1 MTRRTTRNS
10 GVRIGPITI
19 LVFVITLCIAV
30 LATLAVTTARANS
43 ASTQR
48 QIAFTNDVYA
58 NETAAQTMLSLV
70 DAAAINGPSGVE
82 AALPAITAAATA
94 AESDGFVT
102 VTLEGDLLKAT
113 FETSSG
119 RQLLVE
125 VRLVEGTYRIEK
137 WKTATN
143 WKEDNTQ
150 QLWAG

>member
-1 MTRRTTRNS
+1 MARHMTRNS

-48 QIAFTNDVYA
+48 QIAFTNDVYV

-70 DAAAINGPSGVE
+70 DAAVISGTSSVE
-82 AALPAITAAATA
+82 AALPAIKVAAAATDDVSA
-94 AESDGFVT
+94 TIEVE
-102 VTLEGDLLKAT
+102 VDLLKAT

-125 VRLVEGTYRIEK
+125 VRLGEGTYRIEK

>member
-1 MTRRTTRNS
+1 MARHMTRNS

-48 QIAFTNDVYA
+48 QIAFTNDVYV

-70 DAAAINGPSGVE
+70 DAAVISGTSSVE
-82 AALPAITAAATA
+82 AALPAIKAAAAATDDVRA
-94 AESDGFVT
+94 TIEV
-102 VTLEGDLLKAT
+102 EGDLLKAT

-125 VRLVEGTYRIEK
+125 VRLGEGTYRIEK

>member
-1 MTRRTTRNS
+1 MARHMTRNS

-48 QIAFTNDVYA
+48 QIAFTNDVYV

-70 DAAAINGPSGVE
+70 DAAVISGASSVE
-82 AALPAITAAATA
+82 AALPAIEAAAAATDDVSA
-94 AESDGFVT
+94 TIEV
-102 VTLEGDLLKAT
+102 EGDLLKAT

-125 VRLVEGTYRIEK
+125 VRLGEDTYRIEK

>member
-1 MTRRTTRNS
+1 MARHMTRNS

-48 QIAFTNDVYA
+48 QIAFTNDVYV

-70 DAAAINGPSGVE
+70 DAAVISGASSVK
-82 AALPAITAAATA
+82 AALPAIKAAAA
-94 AESDGFVT
+94 AADDVSAAIEV
-102 VTLEGDLLKAT
+102 EGDLLKAT

-125 VRLVEGTYRIEK
+125 VRLGEGTYRIEK

>member
-1 MTRRTTRNS
+1 MARHMTRNS

-48 QIAFTNDVYA
+48 QIAFTNDVYV

-70 DAAAINGPSGVE
+70 DAAMISGASSVE
-82 AALPAITAAATA
+82 AALPAIEAAAAATDDVNA
-94 AESDGFVT
+94 TIEV
-102 VTLEGDLLKAT
+102 EGDLLKAT

-125 VRLVEGTYRIEK
+125 VRLGEGTYRIEK

>member
-1 MTRRTTRNS
+1 MARHMTRNS

-48 QIAFTNDVYA
+48 QIAFTNDVYV

-70 DAAAINGPSGVE
+70 DAAVE
-82 AALPAITAAATA
+82 
-94 AESDGFVT
+94 V
-102 VTLEGDLLKAT
+102 EGDLLKAT

-125 VRLVEGTYRIEK
+125 VRLGEGTYRIEK